1 MRTTRKIAVAA
12 TAVMMVGATAAG
24 VAQAS
29 PMTAATATAAGTDA
43 PSATSSNRC
52 HTGELRYSWG
62 SAHGGRPDMDATKQQ
77 IAAVRLKNNGG
88 RTCTL
93 HGFPGVRLIS
103 TSGEA
108 WDLRRSADKPS
119 TLMLRPGDDT
129 ALVTMT
135 ILPVARHSAGAFV
148 PGKVLITPPD
158 EKVHVTLAWPYGGAI
173 LDQSGATHPGTY
185 VNPVG
190 VG

>member
-1 MRTTRKIAVAA
+1 MRTTRKIAAA
-12 TAVMMVGATAAG
+12 AAAAMVLGATAAG

-29 PMTAATATAAGTDA
+29 PTAAAKATAVGKDA
-43 PSATSSNRC
+43 SSATSGHRC
-52 HTGELRYSWG
+52 HTGELRYSWD
-62 SAHGGRPDMDATKQQ
+62 SAHGGRPDMDATSQQ

-103 TSGEA
+103 ASGEA
-108 WDLRRSADKPS
+108 WDLRRSADRPS
-119 TLMLRPGDDT
+119 TITLRPGDDM
-129 ALVTMT
+129 ALVTVA
-135 ILPVARHSAGAFV
+135 ILPVARHSAGAFL
-148 PGKVLITPPD
+148 PSKVLITPPD
-158 EKVHVTLAWPYGGAI
+158 ERTHVTLAWPYGGAI